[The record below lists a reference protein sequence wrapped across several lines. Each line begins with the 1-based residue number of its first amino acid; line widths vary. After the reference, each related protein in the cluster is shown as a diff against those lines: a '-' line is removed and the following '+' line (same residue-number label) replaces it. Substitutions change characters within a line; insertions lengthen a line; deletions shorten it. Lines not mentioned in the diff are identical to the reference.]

1 MPDHVMNYI
10 ESDAPVG
17 VTLDQWR
24 RTRLA
29 PTARRRLGWLRT
41 YVPVRRPQPIAI

>member
-1 MPDHVMNYI
+1 MNYI
-10 ESDAPVG
+10 ESDAPAG

-29 PTARRRLGWLRT
+29 PTPRRRLGWLRT
-41 YVPVRRPQPIAI
+41 YVPVRRPQPIAL